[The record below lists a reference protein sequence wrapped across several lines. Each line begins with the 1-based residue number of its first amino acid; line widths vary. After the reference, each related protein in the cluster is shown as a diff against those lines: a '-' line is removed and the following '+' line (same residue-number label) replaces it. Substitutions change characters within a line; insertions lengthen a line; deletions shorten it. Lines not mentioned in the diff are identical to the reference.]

1 MMETNPFSRSG
12 PTRCRSGTPSGC
24 GRNGALGRI
33 DEDTMAG
40 GGLHL
45 FTRDP
50 SSYLL
55 GLYGSYH
62 AWNSVDIWR
71 AAAEFQLYVRQF
83 SLDGLAGFESVNV
96 PTTAG
101 SPVVGTSDNL
111 AFGQI
116 DLAYYPIDDL
126 KLTIGHHYEDATSLG
141 SVGVEYL
148 RQRFADF
155 SVRQERFRRRAVQ
168 PRNGRPQD
176 VFRQRARQ
184 IAPSSATAPRIPRIT
199 RRSFPRSRPAQTS
212 ARSTPR
218 SASCLPR
225 MANASVRPALSK
237 PAIRQASLT
246 AATCASTPTVRPRGR
261 LQREVRPTDDRQS
274 RDCARGMPNSATCRS
289 RRSRTR
295 RRRTRS
301 RSRPSAARTTW
312 RRPRST
318 AARSPK
324 DRIGR

>member
-1 MMETNPFSRSG
+1 MKRASLICLLALVAAPALAIAADGG
-12 PTRCRSGTPSGC
+12 PAVSDPNGKLSVEGGQYDGDQSVLTLGSYTVPLGHSFGLQAD
-24 GRNGALGRI
+24 GALGRI

-71 AAAEFQLYVRQF
+71 AATEFQLYVRQF

-116 DLAYYPIDDL
+116 DLAYYPIDYL
-126 KLTIGHHYEDATSLG
+126 KLTIGYHYEDATSLG

-176 VFRQRARQ
+176 VFRQRSRQ
-184 IAPSSATAPRIPRIT
+184 IAHRAPPHRGSRELNAEVSRAQDRLKPVHGQLLVQ
-199 RRSFPRSRPAQTS
+199 RRVSHEWPMHLS
-212 ARSTPR
+212 ARHFPS
-218 SASCLPR
+218 
-225 MANASVRPALSK
+225 
-237 PAIRQASLT
+237 
-246 AATCASTPTVRPRGR
+246 
-261 LQREVRPTDDRQS
+261 RQS
-274 RDCARGMPNSATCRS
+274 A
-289 RRSRTR
+289 
-295 RRRTRS
+295 
-301 RSRPSAARTTW
+301 
-312 RRPRST
+312 
-318 AARSPK
+318 K
-324 DRIGR
+324 LL